1 MNQLANRGAAA
12 TAIASLSQLKTGLQ
26 NVSSTIVT
34 PGGMPIL
41 RLLKDGSWVYGAEN
55 VEVEDGS
62 LWAVN
67 PYSLQHGWVSWT
79 DKPGNQPNEIVG
91 EVMVPMTSPL
101 PVASELRDTGWE
113 WSQQLSVEL
122 QCVSGEDKGTTVQY
136 KVTSVGGMNAI
147 KALIASLM
155 KQLDTDADRPVP
167 VCSLDHDTYMHKRH
181 GKVYVPVI
189 NVQKWVELTA
199 DAPVDDEP
207 EKTPEPAKPAR
218 QRQSVPQTRRAAPA
232 AQQTRAAP
240 EKYPDTEVVYDDAV
254 DEVAVQPTAADRKA
268 ALLAELARMESG
280 DVEDAETEEAPEAPA
295 PDAPRRRRRA

>member
-34 PGGMPIL
+34 PGGTPIL

-189 NVQKWVELTA
+189 NVQKWVELTD
-199 DAPVDDEP
+199 DAPVDDEQ
-207 EKTPEPAKPAR
+207 EPATETR
-218 QRQSVPQTRRAAPA
+218 QRQSVPTTRRAAPKK
-232 AQQTRAAP
+232 T

-254 DEVAVQPTAADRKA
+254 DEEAVQPTAADRKA
-268 ALLAELARMESG
+268 ALLAEVARLEA
-280 DVEDAETEEAPEAPA
+280 ENAETEEVSEAPA

>member
-1 MNQLANRGAAA
+1 MNNIVNRGAAA
-12 TAIASLSQLKTGLQ
+12 GALASLSQLKTGLQ

-34 PGGMPIL
+34 PGGTPIL

-79 DKPGNQPNEIVG
+79 DKPGNQSNEIVG

-101 PVASELRDTGWE
+101 PVHSDLQNTGWD
-113 WSQQLSVEL
+113 WDQQLSVEL
-122 QCVSGEDKGTTVQY
+122 QCITGADKGTTVQY

-147 KALIASLM
+147 KALITELM
-155 KQLDTDADRPVP
+155 KQLDTDETRPVP
-167 VCSLDHDTYMHKRH
+167 VVSLDHDTYMHKKH

-189 NVQKWVELTA
+189 GVQKWVELTA
-199 DAPVDDEP
+199 EAPAAEDEP
-207 EKTPEPAKPAR
+207 EPKAKPEKPAR
-218 QRQSVPQTRRAAPA
+218 QRQSVPQTRSAEPA
-232 AQQTRAAP
+232 
-240 EKYPDTEVVYDDAV
+240 DA
-254 DEVAVQPTAADRKA
+254 TADVKVTDADRKA
-268 ALLAELARMESG
+268 ALLAQLAELEKG
-280 DVEDAETEEAPEAPA
+280 EVEDAETEEVAEAPA